1 MTKPATAIA
10 VAFVVSGFAAIAIA
24 DEPVTGA
31 KVSFSGHYHV
41 KGTTT
46 EKASHATRALAGTVV
61 LVQQGDHYTA
71 TFDLETKFPTVDGPV
86 NAQVIGK
93 GEGKVDGRTATGS
106 AETQLVLAEVPNVD
120 PGFAFL
126 QPTAG
131 PRLVS
136 KAVAKLKADGT
147 LTIEIDN
154 EAAPGEK
161 YAATHT
167 TLTGQRMHEA
177 GSERWER
184 PEE

>member
-1 MTKPATAIA
+1 MTNHATVIA
-10 VAFVVSGFAAIAIA
+10 VAFVASGLAGVAVA
-24 DEPVTGA
+24 DEPKTGA

-46 EKASHATRALAGTVV
+46 EKATHSTRAITGTVI
-61 LVQQGDHYTA
+61 LVQQGDAYTA
-71 TFDLETKFPTVDGPV
+71 TFDLETNFPTVNGPV

-93 GEGKVDGRTATGS
+93 GSGKVDGRTATGS
-106 AETQLVLAEVPNVD
+106 AETQLVLAEVPGVD

-136 KAVAKLKADGT
+136 KAVAKLEADGT
-147 LTIEIDN
+147 LVVEIEN